1 MVEEK
6 TESLKVQNEEIRHI
20 SNKLQEAALS
30 KIGFFMNVSHEFRT
44 PLALILGPVSTL
56 TKSSHLSALDKEN
69 VNLIERNGHRLLRLT
84 NQLLDTAD
92 LERGTLKL
100 KVAQGDVVDYVL
112 QIVHAFDFRA
122 DKMDANYQ
130 FVTNEAKFICW
141 FDGDKLE
148 KILYNLISNAFKFT
162 EYPAK
167 IRVELKI
174 DRKYLSLNVTDNG
187 IGITKEEL
195 SRVFDRFYQV
205 DSKNRRRTGTGIGL
219 NLAKHLAQK
228 HKGDLTVE
236 SKQGN
241 GSSFILKIPIDEK
254 NYAETE
260 RVQNQP
266 DIGER
271 IDQIQK
277 LSQRVPDSDQI
288 QGSRNEELPTILH
301 IEDSLDMRS
310 FIKTNLQQHFSIFQ
324 AKDGVEGLKKAEE
337 LVPDLII
344 SDIMMPVMD
353 GIEFC
358 DKIKEND
365 FLSHIPVI
373 LLTAKIGEQ
382 SQIEGFGVGADEY
395 LSKPIDVSLLKAR
408 INNLLASRKK
418 LRDSFSSNIDLVPK
432 DLLQDRSDEVFLEKA
447 VKIVEQNLSDPE
459 LNYHA
464 FVKTLGV
471 GKTQLYN
478 RINKISGQSIN
489 IFIRTI
495 RLKIAAK
502 LIHEGTMTFS
512 EISYEVGFS
521 DPNYF
526 SKCFKKQYGMSPKA
540 FQEQGKE

>member
-1 MVEEK
+1 
-6 TESLKVQNEEIRHI
+6 
-20 SNKLQEAALS
+20 
-30 KIGFFMNVSHEFRT
+30 
-44 PLALILGPVSTL
+44 
-56 TKSSHLSALDKEN
+56 
-69 VNLIERNGHRLLRLT
+69 
-84 NQLLDTAD
+84 
-92 LERGTLKL
+92 
-100 KVAQGDVVDYVL
+100 
-112 QIVHAFDFRA
+112 
-122 DKMDANYQ
+122 MDANYQ
-130 FVTNEAKFICW
+130 FISNEAKFVCW

-167 IRVELKI
+167 ILIELKI
-174 DRKYLSLNVTDNG
+174 DRKYLSLIVTDNG
-187 IGITKEEL
+187 IGITIEEL

-254 NYAETE
+254 NYAEAE
-260 RVQNQP
+260 RVQSQP

-277 LSQRVPDSDQI
+277 LSQTVPDSDRI

-358 DKIKEND
+358 DKIKGND

-418 LRDSFSSNIDLVPK
+418 LRDSFSSNLDLVPK
-432 DLLQDRSDEVFLEKA
+432 GLLQDRSDEVFLEKA

-459 LNYHA
+459 LNYQA

-502 LIHEGTMTFS
+502 LIHAKSMTFS

-540 FQEQGKE
+540 FQEQGEE